1 MTKRKSTT
9 EGRPARHADDAEA
22 RREAVALLRGDVAL
36 SDELR
41 LDTIMALR
49 ASIDNANDR
58 AMRGERIDLAQVL
71 QAEERLRAILPP
83 ARPLPDNKLAEHQRR
98 QAALAPVLKFVR
110 SLHEEIATLQAEN
123 VTLRQAARTALAPA
137 PAANAAPDIDI
148 VPPYEIADRDPGMR
162 PGPDD
167 PKPPTVIDGDAVDI
181 RAGFDNDT
189 PEPWRRFSHLYE

>member
-1 MTKRKSTT
+1 MTKPTT
-9 EGRPARHADDAEA
+9 EKRRQPTTDDAQRS
-22 RREAVALLRGDVAL
+22 RREAAALLRGDVAL

-98 QAALAPVLKFVR
+98 QAAIAPVIAFVR
-110 SLHEEIATLQAEN
+110 GLHEQIASLTQEN
-123 VTLRQAARTALAPA
+123 VTLRARSALAPA
-137 PAANAAPDIDI
+137 PGAAPAVEAAPAVAADNV
-148 VPPYEIADRDPGMR
+148 VPLPRPAAPAPAPAAPGY
-162 PGPDD
+162 DYD
-167 PKPPTVIDGDAVDI
+167 ANSDWKSFVNSDGSI
-181 RAGFDNDT
+181 RAT
-189 PEPWRRFSHLYE
+189 PRGRWDI